1 MHYIGNLK
9 YKDIIWP
16 KKKYKDILVFF
27 KFGKLK
33 LQIINNKKNLKKKK
47 VTEKDFI
54 LFLFLLFIFFVNS
67 KKTSF

>member
-1 MHYIGNLK
+1 M
-9 YKDIIWP
+9 
-16 KKKYKDILVFF
+16 VFF